1 MTFKTLSHKQFLK
14 DVFLCSLASYGG
26 PEAHYGVFAHQLI
39 QKRSYITEEELSEL
53 IGLFSIVPGP
63 SSTQTITAIGYHLG
77 GKKLALLTFLIWIGP
92 AVLMMSTLGLFF
104 HFFKGN
110 HLWQNLV
117 TYLPAAAI
125 AFIIYAAINLTR
137 KVVIDLRSLAFFL
150 IMGILAFLTI
160 DISVWMVFLLLML
173 GGILRSLPYWRQG
186 IVKGQ
191 GLHFKWRQAGWKY
204 VWLIAL
210 FAIIFQLLDQWHQ
223 PLLSLFASMYRYG
236 YSVIGGGQVII
247 PLMIQDLVK
256 SQHLITQSDFLT
268 GYAFDQAV
276 PGPLFSFA
284 AFVAARSF
292 ADASFGL
299 LIGILGGLMIF
310 LPGTLLVFFMTPL
323 WQHFRKLSYIKYFL
337 NGVTLTVA
345 ALITLTAITQLT
357 SLPLNL
363 ISAIVVLITTLTL
376 LSKKVPAPLIIVL
389 VMLLGL
395 VI

>member
-53 IGLFSIVPGP
+53 IGLFSI
-63 SSTQTITAIGYHLG
+63 
-77 GKKLALLTFLIWIGP
+77 
-92 AVLMMSTLGLFF
+92 
-104 HFFKGN
+104 
-110 HLWQNLV
+110 
-117 TYLPAAAI
+117 
-125 AFIIYAAINLTR
+125 
-137 KVVIDLRSLAFFL
+137 
-150 IMGILAFLTI
+150 
-160 DISVWMVFLLLML
+160 
-173 GGILRSLPYWRQG
+173 
-186 IVKGQ
+186 
-191 GLHFKWRQAGWKY
+191 
-204 VWLIAL
+204 
-210 FAIIFQLLDQWHQ
+210 
-223 PLLSLFASMYRYG
+223 
-236 YSVIGGGQVII
+236 
-247 PLMIQDLVK
+247 
-256 SQHLITQSDFLT
+256 
-268 GYAFDQAV
+268 V

-389 VMLLGL
+389 VMLLGV